1 MAAKL
6 SDAEFIA
13 RTRAANRKR
22 SERTREKRYGAGR
35 VSLTVWVQQD
45 TKARLLALA
54 AAESTPVAVVTDR
67 LLTAALFETELST
80 GQESPAESHLHP
92 VDKSDPDARNR
103 RILELHRQGVS
114 TREIARLTGVSKTT
128 TARIVKNATT

>member
-67 LLTAALFETELST
+67 LLTAAPPSQRNSFKVMP
-80 GQESPAESHLHP
+80 ES
-92 VDKSDPDARNR
+92 RC
-103 RILELHRQGVS
+103 
-114 TREIARLTGVSKTT
+114 IASITSRV
-128 TARIVKNATT
+128 